1 MVPLGSVRTDQKVE
15 WRAFGFNGLVETG
28 RDPGRRGRTTDTRHK
43 TTAMAAK
50 TNMPSATRVRGW
62 RFRNTNTRK
71 ARHACARVTRRTD
84 VDLELVMENDQLH
97 STKEQVWL
105 VAGAVATLTAA
116 FAKGCA
122 SASGIDDLLV
132 GCGAAGAGFLA
143 ADLLSGIY
151 HWGID
156 NYGSA
161 STPVFGNQIA
171 GFQGHHRK
179 PWTITKRDFCNN
191 VHGIAAPTMMWAVLL
206 LALPSNCALDVFGS
220 VGGLFVLLSQELHKF
235 AHMKKSELPK
245 SIVLLQDM
253 GLLIG
258 RKAHGQHHTAPFE
271 NNYCIVSGVC
281 NSFLDESK
289 IFYKTE
295 KLIFRL
301 TGVEPR
307 CWSEPNDDWR
317 EIAHE

>member
-1 MVPLGSVRTDQKVE
+1 MEAKRPLVK
-15 WRAFGFNGLVETG
+15 
-28 RDPGRRGRTTDTRHK
+28 GRTVVATRQ
-43 TTAMAAK
+43 TTMAARTCVPAMRASAGKSRRIEAKK
-50 TNMPSATRVRGW
+50 TRL
-62 RFRNTNTRK
+62 
-71 ARHACARVTRRTD
+71 ARARVTRRTD

-97 STKEQVWL
+97 STREQVWL

-122 SASGIDDLLV
+122 STSGLEDVLV
-132 GCGAAGAGFLA
+132 AGGAAGAGFLA

-161 STPVFGNQIA
+161 NTPVFGDQIA
-171 GFQGHHRK
+171 GFQGHHQK

-191 VHGIAAPTMMWAVLL
+191 VHGIAKPVILWAALL
-206 LALPSNCALDVFGS
+206 LVLPSNCALDVFGS
-220 VGGLFVLLSQELHKF
+220 VGGLFVLMSQELHKF

-245 SIVLLQDM
+245 WVVTLQDA

-271 NNYCIVSGVC
+271 NNYCIVSGAC
-281 NSFLDESK
+281 NALLDNSN

-317 EIAHE
+317 EVAQD